1 MPKTPALAASSRLAL
16 GVALLLS
23 LGACSPSP
31 PPPSTVAVTS
41 QQLTTAPAPTI
52 MTQDQLHAT
61 LEEIATDFDVQGNV
75 VQFTFRDVPL
85 ICISDPGA
93 DRMRIFTPIVAE
105 DQLTDEQRQAV
116 LAANF
121 HTALDARYAVSNGTL
136 FGLFLH
142 PLSSLNEEF
151 IQLAA
156 YQVANLKLTFG
167 SEYSGGTLVFP
178 GSSESAAPAPSNPGS
193 SPGGAPSS
201 NGYHPPP
208 EA

>member
-1 MPKTPALAASSRLAL
+1 MRKPNKLTLLASFWL
-16 GVALLLS
+16 GGLILCL
-23 LGACSPSP
+23 LGACSPSA

-41 QQLTTAPAPTI
+41 QQLKTTPVPTPPV
-52 MTQDQLHAT
+52 MTQEQLHQTLQELAT
-61 LEEIATDFDVQGNV
+61 YFEVQGNIV
-75 VQFTFRDVPL
+75 HFTYRDVPL

-93 DRMRIFTPIVAE
+93 DRMRIFSPIVGE

-121 HTALDARYAVSNGTL
+121 TTALDARYAISNGTL

-142 PLSSLNEEF
+142 PLSSLDEDF
-151 IQLAA
+151 IRLAV

-167 SEYSGGTLVFP
+167 TEYSGGTLYFP
-178 GSSESAAPAPSNPGS
+178 GGEDSTPPS
-193 SPGGAPSS
+193 SPSPSGPPNS
-201 NGYHPPP
+201 NGYQTPP

>member
-1 MPKTPALAASSRLAL
+1 
-16 GVALLLS
+16 
-23 LGACSPSP
+23 
-31 PPPSTVAVTS
+31 
-41 QQLTTAPAPTI
+41 
-52 MTQDQLHAT
+52 MTQDRLHET
-61 LEEIATDFDVQGNV
+61 LEELASDFEVQGNI

-105 DQLTDEQRQAV
+105 DQLTEEQRQAV

-167 SEYSGGTLVFP
+167 TEYSGGTLVFP
-178 GSSESAAPAPSNPGS
+178 GSSDNAPPSSP

-201 NGYHPPP
+201 NGHRPPP

>member
-1 MPKTPALAASSRLAL
+1 MFSLRPALCLPTVGCSLFLA
-16 GVALLLS
+16 
-23 LGACSPSP
+23 LGACSPSAP
-31 PPPSTVAVTS
+31 PPNTVAVTS
-41 QQLTTAPAPTI
+41 QQLPTTPAPAPI
-52 MTQDQLHAT
+52 MMTQDRLHDT
-61 LEEIATDFDVQGNV
+61 LQELATDFEVQGNI

-85 ICISDPGA
+85 ICVSDPGA
-93 DRMRIFTPIVAE
+93 DRMRIFTPIMAE

-156 YQVANLKLTFG
+156 FQVANLKLTFG
-167 SEYSGGTLVFP
+167 TEYSGGTLVFP
-178 GSSESAAPAPSNPGS
+178 GGS
-193 SPGGAPSS
+193 DDASPTSPPPGGAPSS
-201 NGYHPPP
+201 NGYHGPS